1 MTTEQSFFNRLPTRR
16 LWFQGYG
23 WLLTAWSVLA
33 ALALAAS
40 VGVLFFILDLLT
52 YQGRI
57 EVAPADASQFV
68 PFVTTVNRKGIAE
81 DTGIRATL
89 WRHRDCAAVTWIR
102 DPLCRFIPLRTN
114 RGALATLVV
123 MLILGIVLR
132 AWSLNRMRF
141 RAAGLAQETTSS
153 LRSQIHRQILRLGP
167 GDLDQRDYASAQ
179 RLFVQSVET
188 IASALTAILSFG
200 MYQVVGM
207 ALVLALMLAIDWSI
221 TLQALLP
228 LVAGFYFIR
237 WEWAQGAERQQL
249 AEAHAASDL
258 RILSEGLRKSRIV
271 RGFGMEASE
280 QERFRKHLDRYSD
293 TARTGSLARG
303 GSLWAARLIGA
314 LLLAV
319 VVFLIGSRVLGT
331 GKELD
336 LPAALT
342 VLTGFAVIT
351 PLLNGIMGW
360 GQFRQTIDIE
370 GANVHRFLSK
380 LPEVGQAV
388 GAKFIDPV
396 SKSIQ
401 FEGVS
406 YRRGEQTL
414 LKDFEL
420 RLPAGSVTA
429 LVSLDPLEARAAAA
443 MLPRF
448 LEPQQGRVLFDG
460 EDIAWGTL
468 ESIRAEAIYVG
479 GDDPCFTGTV
489 TENIRCGDSRYDSTA
504 VMDAAKL
511 VHAHQFIQRLPS
523 GYETQLGEH
532 GEMLT
537 AGQMFLLGLARAII
551 RNPAVLIIDEPTEA
565 LDQSTKD
572 YLDDTYQRIIAKRTV
587 LFVPTRLSTVR
598 RCDRVVVIDGGK
610 VDAVGPQAELVKHCD
625 LYRHWEY
632 VTFNAF
638 RRSGEKG

>member
-1 MTTEQSFFNRLPTRR
+1 MTTEHSFFHRLPTRR
-16 LWFQGYG
+16 MWFQGSG

-33 ALALAAS
+33 ALALTAS
-40 VGVLFFILDLLT
+40 LGVLFLILDLLT
-52 YQGRI
+52 SQGRI
-57 EVAPADASQFV
+57 VVAPADSDQLA
-68 PFVTTVNRKGIAE
+68 PFLANVNRKGIAE
-81 DTGIRATL
+81 DTGIRSTL
-89 WRHRDCAAVTWIR
+89 WRHRECSVVTWVR
-102 DPLCRFIPLRTN
+102 SPLCRFIPLRTN
-114 RGALATLVV
+114 RGTLATLVV
-123 MLILGIVLR
+123 VLILVIVLR
-132 AWSLNRMRF
+132 AWSLHRMRY
-141 RAAGLAQETTSS
+141 RAAGLAQETTTS

-167 GDLDQRDYASAQ
+167 GDLDQRDYAAAQ
-179 RLFVQSVET
+179 KLFMQSVEA
-188 IASALTAILSFG
+188 IASAITTILSYG
-200 MYQVVGM
+200 MYQIAGI
-207 ALVLALMLAIDWSI
+207 AFVLILMLVIDWSI

-237 WEWAQGAERQQL
+237 WEWTQGAELQQL
-249 AEAHAASDL
+249 AEARAASDL

-271 RGFGMEASE
+271 RGFGMEAFE
-280 QERFRKHLDRYSD
+280 QERFRKYLDRYSG
-293 TARTGSLARG
+293 TARDGALARG
-303 GSLWAARLIGA
+303 GSLWVARVIGA

-331 GKELD
+331 GQTLD

-351 PLLNGIMGW
+351 PLLNGLLGW
-360 GQFRQTIDIE
+360 GLLRQTIEIE
-370 GANVHRFLSK
+370 GANVHRFLSI

-396 SKSIQ
+396 SKSIL
-401 FEGVS
+401 FEGVC
-406 YRRGEQTL
+406 YGRGEQIL

-420 RLPAGSVTA
+420 RIPAGSVTA
-429 LVSLDPLEARAAAA
+429 LVSLDPLEARAVAA

-448 LEPQQGRVLFDG
+448 LEPQAGRVLFDG

-489 TENIRCGDSRYDSTA
+489 IENIRCGDSRYDSTA
-504 VMDAAKL
+504 VMEAAKL

-551 RNPAVLIIDEPTEA
+551 RKPAVLIIDEPTEA

-572 YLDDTYQRIIAKRTV
+572 YLDDTYQRIIANRTV

-610 VDAVGPQAELVKHCD
+610 VEAVGPQAELVKSCE

-638 RRSGEKG
+638 RHNGEKG